1 MEIATPGGLLPLP
14 SSLNNSNV
22 AIDRQIR
29 EALDAP
35 SGLRPLH
42 FQPIDLRAFPDSQYH
57 AGIMR
62 RQETPSANFHAVALQ
77 IARLIRDS
85 RPDGI
90 GIGLAS
96 DQAHAEPMIVPASI
110 VAQQN
115 GCGII
120 I

>member
-1 MEIATPGGLLPLP
+1 MEIAPPGGLLLLP

-42 FQPIDLRAFPDSQYH
+42 FQPIDLRAFPDSQHH

-62 RQETPSANFHAVALQ
+62 RQETPSANFHAPALQ
-77 IARLIRDS
+77 IARLIGDPRA
-85 RPDGI
+85 DGV
-90 GIGLAS
+90 GIRLPS
-96 DQAHAEPMIVPASI
+96 DQADAEPMIVPARI

-115 GCGII
+115 R
-120 I
+120 